1 MRQCE
6 CVRACALFVEV
17 MCSCGVNAENV
28 TTDVEP
34 DEVSGIE
41 GRDETVETLS
51 RVHCIPQPTDVPL
64 YSTQVQ
70 SVSDQ
75 PATCAELNIS
85 NDNCGA
91 CETVSRDALP
101 SAELLTISHKPV
113 TRDAARSADSETA
126 KKCQESSYS
135 IDEGLSCDDVIGKL
149 THLSCS
155 LMT

>member
-1 MRQCE
+1 M
-6 CVRACALFVEV
+6 CVSACDLCVEV
-17 MCSCGVNAENV
+17 MCSCGVSAENV
-28 TTDVEP
+28 TTDVEH

-41 GRDETVETLS
+41 GQDETVETFS
-51 RVHCIPQPTDVPL
+51 RVHCIPQQTDVPL
-64 YSTQVQ
+64 SSTQVQ

-75 PATCAELNIS
+75 PATYAELNIS

-91 CETVSRDALP
+91 CETVSRDAVP

-113 TRDAARSADSETA
+113 TQDTARDADSETA
-126 KKCQESSYS
+126 TKCQESSYL